1 MPWPGVRA
9 ASFLAAPTRLRPAAA
24 CGHAFRRQGR
34 AVAVLVLLSLLL
46 SPASEAAVVAST
58 AGPPAPIQ
66 FTRLSSNDAFAA
78 GIAAGTALDGDRLV
92 LAPGQTSGTWTATSV
107 QPGFGFTRLV
117 ASWNADTPSDGR
129 LRIEAQVTTAAG
141 EASDWYTLGIWAA
154 DDRALQRTSVN
165 GQADALG
172 RVDTDTLYARAEP
185 FVSYTLRAGLERA
198 SANDPSPAL
207 RMLGAEASDF
217 AYSAAL
223 GTSAPQSSEPVEL
236 TVPSLS
242 QEIHARQ
249 YPQWGGG
256 GEAWCSPTSTE
267 MVVEFWGRGPAPAD
281 LAWVD
286 PAIADPTVDVAARS
300 TYDSGYRGTGNWPFN
315 AAYAA
320 RYGLDAF
327 VTQLRSLAEAEQLVR
342 AGIPLVASIASR
354 PGELDGF
361 LFSGGTNGHLVVVI
375 GFDAAGNPIV
385 NDPAA
390 WTDATVR
397 RVYDRA
403 QFERVWL
410 RGSAGTVYVIHPSE
424 VPLPPPPSDV
434 TPNW

>member
-1 MPWPGVRA
+1 MALGT
-9 ASFLAAPTRLRPAAA
+9 SSAAA
-24 CGHAFRRQGR
+24 TGS
-34 AVAVLVLLSLLL
+34 V
-46 SPASEAAVVAST
+46 
-58 AGPPAPIQ
+58 APIK
-66 FTRLSSNDAFAA
+66 FSRFASATSFA
-78 GIAAGTALDGDRLV
+78 GGTVNGTLFDGERLV
-92 LAPGQTSGTWTATSV
+92 LAPGELSGTWTSPVV
-107 QPGFGFTRLV
+107 QAGFGFSRLV
-117 ASWNADTPSDGR
+117 ASWNADTPADSR
-129 LRIEAQVTTAAG
+129 LRIESQATTSAG
-141 EASDWYTLGIWAA
+141 ESSDWYTLGIWAA
-154 DDRALQRTSVN
+154 DDRAVQRTSVN
-165 GQADALG
+165 GQADTLG

-185 FVSYTLRAGLERA
+185 FVGYSLRIRLERA
-198 SANDPSPAL
+198 TPDDPSPSV
-207 RMLGAEASDF
+207 RFLGAEVADF
-217 AYSAAL
+217 AYSATAA
-223 GTSAPQSSEPVEL
+223 TSAPVSTDPVEL
-236 TVPSLS
+236 AVPSLS
-242 QEIHARQ
+242 QEVHARQ

-267 MVVEFWGRGPAPAD
+267 MVVEFWGRGPSSDD

-286 PAIADPTVDVAARS
+286 PTFADPSVDYAARS
-300 TYDSGYRGTGNWPFN
+300 TFDAGYRGTGNWPFN

-320 RYGLDAF
+320 RFNLDAF
-327 VTQLRSLAEAEQLVR
+327 VTQLRSLTEAEQFMR

-361 LFSGGTNGHLVVVI
+361 LFSGGTNGHLVVII

-424 VPLPPPPSDV
+424 VALPPVVADA

>member
-1 MPWPGVRA
+1 MLWPALHA
-9 ASFLAAPTRLRPAAA
+9 ATLPVGSWTLSDA

-256 GEAWCSPTSTE
+256 GEAWCSPTS
-267 MVVEFWGRGPAPAD
+267 
-281 LAWVD
+281 
-286 PAIADPTVDVAARS
+286 
-300 TYDSGYRGTGNWPFN
+300 RGTGNWPFN

-410 RGSAGTVYVIHPSE
+410 RGSAGTVYVIHPPE